1 MHNLAPIYGRLGV
14 AVLLVGTLCPR
25 AEAQIEVD
33 PDQQYL
39 LLATTRTGTMEEEL
53 DAAALLGF
61 RVVSGAPTSG
71 DEMVFF
77 LERAVEPPDTYRYML
92 LATSRTSVKSRTV
105 KRSRKSCSDRWIEAT
120 ALKVAGMA
128 GVGQCSYLAVLHH
141 VESPYRPRPPGGPTT
156 RTRTPPARPVSPSTA
171 GRTDVPCPHHR
182 RRPAGPGVSR

>member
-92 LATSRTSVKSRTV
+92 LATSRTSTMQEELEAAAADGFRFLSRTPLCKSRAFGGDEIV
-105 KRSRKSCSDRWIEAT
+105 
-120 ALKVAGMA
+120 
-128 GVGQCSYLAVLHH
+128 AVL
-141 VESPYRPRPPGGPTT
+141 ERPPGGEQLYEYKLLATS
-156 RTRTPPARPVSPSTA
+156 RTSTLQTEVSEAVAEGFAIVGLVSCGEHIVITERT
-171 GRTDVPCPHHR
+171 VP
-182 RRPAGPGVSR
+182 